1 MANEIH
7 TLKLPVYVDL
17 GRRVRAFLHMVEK
30 PVATGSLMGEFC
42 KSNGLVTLYYR
53 EGENKHHAVFTPV
66 KEDTKLSDAT
76 RKKLSKDTS
85 IFMSKLNSSMSL
97 LGKGG
102 CEICINLVED
112 LEKDAK
118 KIYGIDIKSLIVVTI
133 TVKEGSAAQLAI
145 NSFFTV
151 IENSSLNFE

>member
-7 TLKLPVYVDL
+7 TLELPVYVDL
-17 GRRVRAFLHMVEK
+17 GRRVRSFLHMVEK

-42 KSNGLVTLYYR
+42 KSNGTVNFYYR
-53 EGENKHHAVFTPV
+53 EGENKYHTVFTPI
-66 KEDTKLSDAT
+66 KEDTKLSDTA
-76 RKKLSKDTS
+76 RKKLSKDIS

-97 LGKGG
+97 IGRGG

-112 LEKDAK
+112 LEQDAK
-118 KIYGIDIKSLIVVTI
+118 KIYGSDIKSLIVVTI
-133 TVKEGSAAQLAI
+133 TAKEGSATQLAI